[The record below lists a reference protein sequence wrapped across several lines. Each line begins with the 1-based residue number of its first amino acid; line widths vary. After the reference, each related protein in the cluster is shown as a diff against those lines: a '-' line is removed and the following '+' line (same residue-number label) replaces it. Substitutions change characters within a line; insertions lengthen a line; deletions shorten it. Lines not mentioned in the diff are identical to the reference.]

1 MKKSLLA
8 SVILATLLAPTA
20 AFAEGFGIIE
30 YNAEG
35 VAMGGAA
42 MFVENSAGNMGYNPA
57 GITLCHG
64 EQVQV
69 NGTYISPHGYSE
81 VQTKPMINPL
91 TMTPIAGS
99 MTVNC
104 DHNCV
109 HPAWAPGAYYVR
121 QVNEK
126 EWYGLGIFARFGN
139 KSEFYPGSHPASNNR
154 YAYMKGISVTPTYA
168 RKSGNKFYWAVGAD
182 INYVGLEL
190 QKNFEN
196 GMGFRHP
203 AAGDITLAGDS
214 GNNKTEGE
222 TWALG
227 WNVGFRYS
235 PTVKDEIGIAYR
247 SKIAHTM
254 DADFD
259 WYGTGVAGML
269 AGLPTDFH
277 SRAHGKV
284 TLPDSYHFGYSHKFN
299 DKQRVEISAIRTQW
313 HNFKTLDLNIDNF
326 KTISSAHNWKD
337 NWRYAIG
344 YEHKFSKK
352 YTGML
357 GFAFDDEGKSY
368 DGGDF
373 MVPIGIH
380 RTYSC
385 GVKYE
390 DKRHTIALA
399 LAYQIEGDTN
409 FKSNYE
415 TDTYQKAYS
424 HDNIAK
430 IFSIGYTY
438 HF

>member
-8 SVILATLLAPTA
+8 SVTLAAMLAPTA
-20 AFAEGFGIIE
+20 VFADGFGIIE
-30 YNAEG
+30 YSAEG

-42 MFVENSAGNMGYNPA
+42 MFVENSAGNMGYNPV

-64 EQVQV
+64 EQIQV
-69 NGTYISPHGYSE
+69 NGTYISPHGYSKVE
-81 VQTKPMINPL
+81 TKPTVNPTDTTQVL
-91 TMTPIAGS
+91 RGS
-99 MTVNC
+99 EWVNC
-104 DHNCV
+104 DHNRV

-121 QVNEK
+121 QVSDK
-126 EWYGLGIFARFGN
+126 EWYGLGCFARFGN
-139 KSEFYPGSHPASNNR
+139 KSEFYPGSLPATNNR
-154 YAYMKGISVTPTYA
+154 YANMKGISITPTYA
-168 RKSGNKFYWAVGAD
+168 RRSGRKFYWAVGAD

-190 QKNFEN
+190 QKNFDN
-196 GMGFRHP
+196 GMGAGP
-203 AAGDITLAGDS
+203 AVIPVPM

-227 WNVGFRYS
+227 WNVGLRYA
-235 PTVKDEIGIAYR
+235 PTAKDEIGFAYR

-259 WYGTGVAGML
+259 WYGINAGVASTLFG
-269 AGLPTDFH
+269 APITEFH

-284 TLPDSYHFGYSHKFN
+284 TLPDSYHFGYSHKFDN
-299 DKQRVEISAIRTQW
+299 KNRVEIGAIRTQW
-313 HNFKTLDLNIDNF
+313 HNFKNLDMHIDGF

-357 GFAFDDEGKSY
+357 GFAFDDEAKQY

-380 RTYSC
+380 RTYSA
-385 GVKYE
+385 GIKYE
-390 DKRHTIALA
+390 DKRHTIVFTY
-399 LAYQIEGDTN
+399 AYQIEGDTH
-409 FKSNYE
+409 FGTNYE
-415 TDTYQKAYS
+415 TDAYQKAFS